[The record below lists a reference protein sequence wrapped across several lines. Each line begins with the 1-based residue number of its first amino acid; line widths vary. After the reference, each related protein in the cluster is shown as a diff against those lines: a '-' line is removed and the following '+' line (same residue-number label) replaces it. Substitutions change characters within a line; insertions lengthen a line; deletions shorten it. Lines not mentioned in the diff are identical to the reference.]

1 MSGSKQKVL
10 IIASSIA
17 LALASGCASISKE
30 QLDEVRAMAEQ
41 AVSSSESAS
50 ATADKAMSTAESAMS
65 KADAAMNAASGA
77 QACCD
82 ANSER
87 IDRAFQKSMQ
97 K

>member
-1 MSGSKQKVL
+1 MFSDKRKV
-10 IIASSIA
+10 IIVASSLA
-17 LALASGCASISKE
+17 LALASGCASITKE

-41 AVSSSESAS
+41 AMSSSESAA
-50 ATADKAMSTAESAMS
+50 ATADKAMNTAESAMS
-65 KADAAMNAASGA
+65 KADAAMDAAGGA